1 MIVTFSQDEI
11 AALIGDPAEI
21 CEELKAFRETAM
33 FLSSNRPRLIECY
46 PDQWVALFANEVQ
59 AHGDELEAVLE
70 ELDMKGLPRE
80 RAIVRFLDTKPRT
93 LVLAAG

>member
-1 MIVTFSQDEI
+1 MAFTQDEI
-11 AALIGDPAEI
+11 AALIGDPAKI
-21 CEELKAFRETAM
+21 CKELAAFRETAM
-33 FLSSNRPRLIECY
+33 FLSSNRPRLIEHY
-46 PDQWVALFANEVQ
+46 PDQWVALFDKQVQ

-70 ELDMKGLPRE
+70 ELDVKGLPRE